1 MVKYADS
8 PTATVEIDIAA
19 PPSAVWPILTD
30 INTPAR
36 FSSEFQRAEWIDEG
50 PALGATFRGYN
61 KRSNP
66 DMEWD
71 VVCAVTA
78 CDENRR
84 FEWTIGA
91 LDNKVARWGFDLAPN
106 GEGSTLRFTAEMGP
120 GPSGLTPA
128 IEAMPDKE
136 EKIVANRL
144 AEWSANMEAT
154 VAGIKELAES
164 GASA

>member
-1 MVKYADS
+1 MVKYAER

-19 PPSAVWPILTD
+19 PPSAVWPILSD
-30 INTPAR
+30 ISTPAR
-36 FSSEFQRAEWIDEG
+36 FSDEFQRAEWIDDG

-78 CDENRR
+78 CDEDRR

-106 GEGSTLRFTAEMGP
+106 GDGSTLRFTAEMGP

-144 AEWSANMEAT
+144 AEWSANMERT

-164 GASA
+164 GTSA